1 MGDLRLRENSAEG
14 WVNYNISLIWI
25 VGPFEDDFPI
35 VPLQTIIP
43 VISMFD
49 IILGD
54 DGMDMGIN
62 LAKDMDLFNWFNM
75 I

>member
-1 MGDLRLRENSAEG
+1 
-14 WVNYNISLIWI
+14 
-25 VGPFEDDFPI
+25 
-35 VPLQTIIP
+35 
-43 VISMFD
+43 MFD